1 MRRLAAGAATAAALC
16 SVALPGC
23 TAGSPRPAASGLSP
37 RGLAD
42 PTPATARPS
51 PPTSSTD
58 PLVTPDGTIYGYLR
72 RVVTT
77 ASGADAVVYDKVD
90 YLEGPCLAL
99 GRSSSAPTG
108 RQADRVCF
116 RNVNPV
122 ERTVE
127 LAPDAV
133 LLERPAGDP
142 PRTLGVAGLRE
153 FLRTVREDPPVPI
166 TAFRLEVAGGVV
178 VRLEEFRVS

>member
-1 MRRLAAGAATAAALC
+1 MRATTWRRAVGTVAVLC
-16 SVALPGC
+16 SVALSGC
-23 TAGSPRPAASGLSP
+23 STGTSRPAASGLSP
-37 RGLAD
+37 LGPTD
-42 PTPATARPS
+42 PTPATTRP
-51 PPTSSTD
+51 TSTD
-58 PLVTPDGTIYGYLR
+58 PLVTPDGTTYGYLR
-72 RVVTT
+72 RLVTT
-77 ASGADAVVYDKVD
+77 TTGADAVVYDKVD

-153 FLRTVREDPPVPI
+153 FLSQVREDPPVPI

>member
-1 MRRLAAGAATAAALC
+1 MRATTWRRAAGACLAAAFSSL
-16 SVALPGC
+16 ALSGC
-23 TAGSPRPAASGLSP
+23 TAGTPRPAASSLSP
-37 RGLAD
+37 LGLGD
-42 PTPATARPS
+42 PTPATTRP
-51 PPTSSTD
+51 TTAD
-58 PLVTPDGTIYGYLR
+58 PLVTPDGTTYGYLR
-72 RVVTT
+72 RLVTT
-77 ASGADAVVYDKVD
+77 ATGTDAVVYDKVD
-90 YLEGPCLAL
+90 YLEGPCRAL

-122 ERTVE
+122 ERTVA

-142 PRTLGVAGLRE
+142 PRALDVAGLRA
-153 FLRTVREDPPVPI
+153 FLQRVRQDPPLPI
-166 TAFRLEVAGGVV
+166 TAFRLEVEGGVV

>member
-1 MRRLAAGAATAAALC
+1 MRAATWRRAAGTAAVLC
-16 SVALPGC
+16 AVALSGC
-23 TAGSPRPAASGLSP
+23 TTGTPGPAASGLYPFGPS
-37 RGLAD
+37 D
-42 PTPATARPS
+42 PTPATTR
-51 PPTSSTD
+51 TSTAD
-58 PLVTPDGTIYGYLR
+58 PLVTPDGTTYGYLR
-72 RVVTT
+72 RLVTT
-77 ASGADAVVYDKVD
+77 ATGADAVVYDKVD

-142 PRTLGVAGLRE
+142 PRALGVAGLRE
-153 FLRTVREDPPVPI
+153 FLRQVREDPPVPI

>member
-1 MRRLAAGAATAAALC
+1 MSASTRWLGLALC
-16 SVALPGC
+16 SAALAGC
-23 TAGSPRPAASGLSP
+23 TTGTPRPTGSDPSP

-42 PTPATARPS
+42 PTPTASR
-51 PPTSSTD
+51 TSTAD
-58 PLVTPDGTIYGYLR
+58 PLGTPDGTTYAYLR
-72 RVVTT
+72 RVETLPD
-77 ASGADAVVYDKVD
+77 GADAVVYDKVD
-90 YLEGPCLAL
+90 HLESACRAL
-99 GRSSSAPTG
+99 GTASEPPTA

-122 ERTVE
+122 ERTVA

-142 PRTLGVAGLRE
+142 PRVLDVAGLRA
-153 FLRTVREDPPVPI
+153 FLRQVRQDPPIPI
-166 TAFRLEVAGGVV
+166 TAFRLQVEGGVV

>member
-1 MRRLAAGAATAAALC
+1 MSASTWRLAAGAALC
-16 SVALPGC
+16 SVALSGC
-23 TAGSPRPAASGLSP
+23 TTGSPRPEESGLSP

-42 PTPATARPS
+42 PTPTTRR
-51 PPTSSTD
+51 TSTVD
-58 PLVTPDGTIYGYLR
+58 PLATPDGTSYGYLR

-99 GRSSSAPTG
+99 GGSSSAPTG

-133 LLERPAGDP
+133 LIERPAGDP
-142 PRTLGVAGLRE
+142 PRVLGVAGLRAL
-153 FLRTVREDPPVPI
+153 LRQVRQDPPIPI
-166 TAFRLEVAGGVV
+166 TAFRLQVEGGVV

>member
-1 MRRLAAGAATAAALC
+1 MRATTWRLAAGAATAAALC
-16 SVALPGC
+16 SVALSGCNTDSPGRAA
-23 TAGSPRPAASGLSP
+23 AGPSPT
-37 RGLAD
+37 GLAD
-42 PTPATARPS
+42 PTPATTRA
-51 PPTSSTD
+51 STAD
-58 PLVTPDGTIYGYLR
+58 PAGTPDGTTYGYLR

-77 ASGADAVVYDKVD
+77 ARGADAVVYDKVD

-99 GRSSSAPTG
+99 GRTSSAPTG

-127 LAPDAV
+127 LAPGAV

-142 PRTLGVAGLRE
+142 PRTLGVADLAQ
-153 FLRTVREDPPVPI
+153 FLRRVREDPPVPI